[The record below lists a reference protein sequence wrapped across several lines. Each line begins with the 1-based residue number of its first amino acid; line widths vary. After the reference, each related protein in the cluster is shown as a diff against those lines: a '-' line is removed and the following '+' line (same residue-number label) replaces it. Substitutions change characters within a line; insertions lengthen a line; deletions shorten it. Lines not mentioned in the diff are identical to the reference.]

1 MPMSHDGS
9 WAGRKGFALGPLV
22 LIASCASGFAV
33 PSRDDGLGD
42 AGASRDGSAG
52 QTSTLAGSTGS
63 SGSGSLV
70 AWNGSGGVIGVGGAT
85 GAGGSKAA
93 GRGGSSGG
101 SARAGRGGSSGSAGA
116 AGSSGSQGRL
126 FFDDFEDG
134 NFTAP
139 AWVDA
144 APDLNGKWEIA
155 SADGGKAL
163 AQTAAVGDWIIA
175 VSGDYRWTDQLVE
188 AKVKFTS
195 SPGKVGI
202 FARMP
207 DTRNYYFLYIDG
219 TNIVLRKRV
228 NNNSND
234 IQKIKTATVEGT
246 TYTLKLSVIGSQ
258 LAGYLD
264 GKMIVS
270 GSDTGIAAGG
280 VGVGSSDC
288 SAEFDDVSVSN

>member
-22 LIASCASGFAV
+22 LIASCASGFAE
-33 PSRDDGLGD
+33 PSRDDAIGD

-85 GAGGSKAA
+85 GAGGSKAGSAGA
-93 GRGGSSGG
+93 GRGGSN
-101 SARAGRGGSSGSAGA
+101 GSAGA
-116 AGSSGSQGRL
+116 AGVAGSSGPQGRL

-202 FARMP
+202 FARMR
-207 DTRNYYFLYIDG
+207 DARNYYFIYIDG

-234 IQKIKTATVEGT
+234 IQKVKTATVEGT

-264 GKMIVS
+264 GRMIVS